1 MSNKKGIALATALV
15 TMFVSYGSLAASE
28 PMRILHHES
37 VKIAKNVVAEKS
49 GERITFDAFG
59 RRFELQLEINE
70 RIGRALPESH
80 SSIVPLHG
88 TVSGMPG
95 SWARLTRGPNGWR
108 GMFFDGNEL
117 YGIEPAKDVAEA
129 AVQPLAASGNA
140 PVVFRLAD
148 VLVASASEFCATE
161 MTAEAGEPPTALD
174 LYESVAAEIS
184 SLQLHDHP
192 NRRIR
197 VAVVADTEFAHNFE
211 SRGISPEEAIVARM
225 NIVDGIF
232 SRQLGVKVEL
242 AHSTVFRDVV
252 DPFTQSKAVDLL
264 DELRRYRR
272 NSPIQRSMGLT
283 HLMTGRDL
291 NGDTVGIAYM
301 GSVCDVD
308 NAASLS
314 EGTRS
319 TTAAALIVAHE
330 MGHNFNAPHD
340 GENACASV
348 PHSFIMAPRLNG
360 SDQFSSCSITQ
371 MQPTIARASC
381 LTNFM
386 PPDAGLEITTQSIQR
401 EVNAPFTVS
410 FAVRALGEEASA
422 AVTATAT
429 LPPGLELRGATVS
442 GGACTSGAGTVV
454 CEAGT
459 LTPGEARAIKL
470 DLSGSVTGSYAIS
483 LSVSSPNDTAP
494 GNNSGAVTVELVAPG
509 TPATVADTPSN
520 VGADDTAEQGGGG
533 RLDLL
538 LLALLAWAAASRSA
552 RLTLTRRQ

>member
-1 MSNKKGIALATALV
+1 
-15 TMFVSYGSLAASE
+15 
-28 PMRILHHES
+28 
-37 VKIAKNVVAEKS
+37 
-49 GERITFDAFG
+49 
-59 RRFELQLEINE
+59 
-70 RIGRALPESH
+70 
-80 SSIVPLHG
+80 
-88 TVSGMPG
+88 
-95 SWARLTRGPNGWR
+95 R
-108 GMFFDGNEL
+108 GMFFDGNEI

-148 VLVASASEFCATE
+148 VLVPSAGEFCATE
-161 MTAEAGEPPTALD
+161 MTAEAGEAPTALD
-174 LYESVAAEIS
+174 LYESVAAEFS
-184 SLQLHDHP
+184 SIQLHDHP
-192 NRRIR
+192 SRRIR
-197 VAVVADTEFAHNFE
+197 VAIVADTEFAHAFE
-211 SRGISPEEAIVARM
+211 SRGISAEEAIVARM

-242 AHSTVFRDVV
+242 AHTTVFRDGP

-272 NSPIQRSMGLT
+272 NSPTQRSMGLT

-291 NGDTVGIAYM
+291 NGETVGIAYM
-301 GSVCDVD
+301 GSVCDTS

-340 GENACASV
+340 GESGACAAV

-360 SDQFSSCSITQ
+360 SEQFSACSITQ

-386 PPDAGLEITTQSIQR
+386 PPDAGLELTTHSMQR
-401 EVNAPFTVS
+401 EVDSPFTVS
-410 FAVRALGEEASA
+410 FAVRAMGEEPSA
-422 AVTATAT
+422 AVTTTVT
-429 LPPGLELRGATVS
+429 LPTGLELRAATIS

-459 LTPGEARAIKL
+459 LRPGEARAIDL

-483 LSVSSPNDTAP
+483 VSVSSSNDSAP
-494 GNNSGAVTVELVAPG
+494 GNNSGAVTVALVAPG
-509 TPATVADTPSN
+509 TPAPLTETPSN
-520 VGADDTAEQGGGG
+520 VGASDTAEQGGGG

-538 LLALLAWAAASRSA
+538 LLALLALAAAYRAARPMLTQRQPADPSRLRA
-552 RLTLTRRQ
+552 CRGERALR